1 MKNRLIKRYQNRKH
15 YDTFQSTY
23 VTLPEIAQLIRQGN
37 DVRVI
42 DNKTKNDITY
52 KTKIQL
58 LFELERKSINRIN
71 PIILDDIIRSES
83 GTFTGFIK
91 ESL

>member
-1 MKNRLIKRYQNRKH
+1 MNNRLIKRYQNRKL
-15 YDTFQSTY
+15 YDTSQSSY
-23 VTLPEIAQLIRQGN
+23 VTLSEITELIRQGC
-37 DVRVI
+37 DVRVV